1 MTTRRFPGVSRAPV
15 GRARG
20 RTVALGAAAL
30 AKARVAL
37 CCGLS
42 TVAAPVAGAAA
53 VATMMTFLRVID
65 NDFALVMGPY
75 TRNMIGSL
83 GPSQVAAARGF

>member
-1 MTTRRFPGVSRAPV
+1 MVIEALV
-15 GRARG
+15 NAL
-20 RTVALGAAAL
+20 VAEWSGP
-30 AKARVAL
+30 
-37 CCGLS
+37 S

>member
-1 MTTRRFPGVSRAPV
+1 MV
-15 GRARG
+15 
-20 RTVALGAAAL
+20 AAAR
-30 AKARVAL
+30 AKALVAL
-37 CCGLS
+37 CCGPS